1 MRGDEERIAKIDQR
15 CLLPKAHDDDEV
27 EVEDEDVVVVVV
39 LRCLPPRAQDDG
51 EGRLG

>member
-27 EVEDEDVVVVVV
+27 EVEVEVVVVV

>member
-27 EVEDEDVVVVVV
+27 EVEVVVVV